1 MANEIF
7 LQIFNPDLLRK
18 SEVASCFFLLW
29 CVFADLLLHNKDVVN
44 FCHRPLPREKT
55 AADHLGP
62 GLYQLS
68 GTTVVLFEF
77 S

>member
-1 MANEIF
+1 MIRVIRHFFCGVF
-7 LQIFNPDLLRK
+7 LRDLLP
-18 SEVASCFFLLW
+18 
-29 CVFADLLLHNKDVVN
+29 HNKDVVN

-68 GTTVVLFEF
+68 GTTVVLLNSHELP
-77 S
+77 